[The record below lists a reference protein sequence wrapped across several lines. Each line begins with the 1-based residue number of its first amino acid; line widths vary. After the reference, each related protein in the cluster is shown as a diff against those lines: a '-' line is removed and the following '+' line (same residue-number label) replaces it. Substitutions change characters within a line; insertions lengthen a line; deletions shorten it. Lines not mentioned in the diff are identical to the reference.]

1 MEWHETPEVN
11 PVEQAEKPSS
21 SKLGLITETLG
32 GKMCLGMEKAEAYGD
47 ELNRLAKLPIPELE
61 KEARKVRVEKYY
73 EGRNQEIVIRRRLG
87 LKIPEYLMAEQ
98 LEAVNEGGEAM
109 EQSSNPKVKIS
120 PEIRKQVEKENKA
133 IRERTLKYGHAL
145 KAFCSVLPPDVDG
158 MEVLIGSDGSGSID
172 ATVGKRRVVGL
183 TFQIGE
189 PDGAVYNYRK
199 PMLAGRDVYQ
209 YWMKEGSQMAE
220 AVETPVDKAI
230 AKAEAVLREA
240 LAKKEPLIE
249 QWKKL
254 VDIANEAPM
263 PYDTLIRRLGTT
275 MVLFLA
281 EDEKRIPDFASRFS
295 RCVLHLAPK
304 AGKPGGVRNPFAA
317 CRAHLRK
324 LVGLKP
330 LTKREYGLAV
340 SQTMEAT
347 SKTPF

>member
-1 MEWHETPEVN
+1 MERHEKLKGN

-21 SKLGLITETLG
+21 SKLGLITEILG

-61 KEARKVRVEKYY
+61 KEARKMRVERYY
-73 EGRNQEIVIRRRLG
+73 EGRNREIVVRKRLG

-98 LEAVNEGGEAM
+98 SGAINEVGEAI
-109 EQSSNPKVKIS
+109 ELGQ
-120 PEIRKQVEKENKA
+120 
-133 IRERTLKYGHAL
+133 
-145 KAFCSVLPPDVDG
+145 
-158 MEVLIGSDGSGSID
+158 
-172 ATVGKRRVVGL
+172 
-183 TFQIGE
+183 
-189 PDGAVYNYRK
+189 
-199 PMLAGRDVYQ
+199 
-209 YWMKEGSQMAE
+209 
-220 AVETPVDKAI
+220 ETPVDKAV

-249 QWKKL
+249 QWGKL

-263 PYDTLIRRLGTT
+263 PYDTLIRRLKTT

-330 LTKREYGLAV
+330 LTKKAYGLEV
-340 SQTMEAT
+340 R
-347 SKTPF
+347 